1 MGLLVL
7 QCSAEYLQ
15 DETHLYIAVD
25 VTDERQISKQE
36 NAWTQGGL
44 ELRIDGRADP
54 DRSQGR
60 GEAGDALDIL
70 ISPDHVPENMILY
83 QAQTLE
89 QARVVAIGVPTPTG
103 HVYEVSVPL
112 AYIESLQG
120 QDCEAIRPVVVA
132 TGLAESG
139 QLFRIRH
146 FPSAR
151 SVDANVEDCCLTDD
165 SQMLAT
171 LCAVCLQHGI
181 VNPGTYQR
189 SVLIGSVPANRVT
202 AGSA

>member
-7 QCSAEYLQ
+7 QWSAEYLQ

-103 HVYEVSVPL
+103 HVYEVFRPPRLHRVPSGAGLGGHSPSCGGNRTGGVRPTFPDPALSV
-112 AYIESLQG
+112 G
-120 QDCEAIRPVVVA
+120 QVSRRER
-132 TGLAESG
+132 
-139 QLFRIRH
+139 
-146 FPSAR
+146 
-151 SVDANVEDCCLTDD
+151 
-165 SQMLAT
+165 
-171 LCAVCLQHGI
+171 
-181 VNPGTYQR
+181 
-189 SVLIGSVPANRVT
+189 
-202 AGSA
+202 